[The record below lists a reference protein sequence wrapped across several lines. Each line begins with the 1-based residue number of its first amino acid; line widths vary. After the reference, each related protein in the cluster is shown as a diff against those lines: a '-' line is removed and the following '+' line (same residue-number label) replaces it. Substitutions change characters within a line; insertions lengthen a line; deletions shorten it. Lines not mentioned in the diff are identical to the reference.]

1 MNNIEFVKV
10 YRLICTNTVDVIQA
24 TNTNYNFNNYS
35 YGVKK
40 NIAFGGTGCLAK
52 VTNGMNISLRAKTSL
67 ELKSGFE
74 VEAGGE
80 FYANI
85 CECTN

>member
-1 MNNIEFVKV
+1 MNNIEYVKV
-10 YRLICTNTVDVIQA
+10 YRLICTNTIDIIQA
-24 TNTNYNFNNYS
+24 SNTTYNFSTYS
-35 YGVKK
+35 YGVKN
-40 NIAFGGTGCLAK
+40 NIIFWGTNCVAK
-52 VTNGMNISLRAKTSL
+52 VTNGSNVSLRAKTSI

-74 VEAGGE
+74 VEAGAE